1 MLWLAL
7 HFPDLPLEVFERGDP
22 VSPSVGAAHV
32 ARPTSAALAI
42 CDRQDI
48 LFANARARNA
58 GVAPGMRRASAQALL
73 PALRLVERN
82 PAREQAALG
91 SLASWALQFTPSVCL
106 PESPPVRAGRAA
118 RFAMPPP
125 AGLLL
130 EIAPSLRLF
139 GGPQALLARIHAD
152 LDLLGY
158 RAASAVAPTA
168 TGAWLLARHHDGI
181 RVRTPESLRRRLDA
195 LPIALLAAAGP
206 HLASLESIGVHRL
219 ADLDTLPRAGLGR
232 RFGPVLL
239 EEIDRAR
246 GLRPEAHAWLQAPAE
261 FSSRLELLAR
271 VTGVEPLLFAARRLL
286 GELAGWLAA
295 RQAAVRGFILNLRHD
310 DGSDTPVEIRLADPG
325 RDIDRLFGVLR
336 ERLAGFRLH
345 APVDILELKC
355 TEVLPLPAD
364 NASLLPSAASAQQ
377 SLGHLLE
384 RLQARLGRER
394 VQRLHLVAD
403 HRPEAA
409 WRATTLERLPAA
421 GPRTTQ
427 GTGASAG
434 MAEPGTLPR
443 PLWLLREPLRLRE
456 RNDQPW
462 WDTPLALLAGPER
475 IETGWWDQSLVQ
487 RDYFIAEDAHHI
499 LYWVYRE
506 RTAPAGGSPGWF
518 MQGRFG

>member
-7 HFPDLPLEVFERGDP
+7 HFPDLPLVVFERGAP
-22 VSPSVGAAHV
+22 ASPSSGITHV
-32 ARPTSAALAI
+32 ASAALAV

-48 LFANARARNA
+48 LLANAQARSA

-73 PALRLVERN
+73 PALRLVERD
-82 PAREQAALG
+82 PIRERTALD

-106 PESPPVRAGRAA
+106 PGPPPARTGRNRQPAT
-118 RFAMPPP
+118 PP

-130 EIAPSLRLF
+130 EIEPSLRLF
-139 GGPQALLARIHAD
+139 GGLRALLARVRAD

-158 RAASAVAPTA
+158 RAASALAPTA

-181 RVRTPESLRRRLDA
+181 RVQTPESLRRQLDA

-219 ADLDTLPRAGLGR
+219 ADLGALPRAGVSR
-232 RFGPVLL
+232 RFGPALL
-239 EEIDRAR
+239 EEVDQAR

-286 GELAGWLAA
+286 GELVGWLAA
-295 RQAAVRGFILNLRHD
+295 RQAAVRGFILDLRHD
-310 DGSDTPVEIRLADPG
+310 DGNDTPIEIRLADPG

-336 ERLAGFRLH
+336 ERLASFRLP

-355 TEVLPLPAD
+355 TEILPLPGD
-364 NASLLPSAASAQQ
+364 SASLLPSVANAQQ
-377 SLGHLLE
+377 ALGQLLE

-409 WRATTLERLPAA
+409 WRATTLEQLPAA
-421 GPRTTQ
+421 GPRAAQ
-427 GTGASAG
+427 DVNASTNRVESAI
-434 MAEPGTLPR
+434 LPR
-443 PLWLLREPLRLRE
+443 PLWLLPKPLRLRE
-456 RNDQPW
+456 RNNQPW

-487 RDYFIAEDAHHI
+487 RDYFIAEDARHI

-506 RTAPAGGSPGWF
+506 RTASAGDSPGWF